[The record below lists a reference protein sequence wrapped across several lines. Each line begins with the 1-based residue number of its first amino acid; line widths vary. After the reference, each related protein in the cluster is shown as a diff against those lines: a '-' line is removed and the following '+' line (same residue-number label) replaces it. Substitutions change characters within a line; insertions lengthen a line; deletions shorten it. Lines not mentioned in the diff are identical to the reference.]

1 MRAASAVVLL
11 LAVGGCSALPHDGP
25 STQSVP
31 RQAAHAGHPAALYA
45 LVDLNYGV
53 TQQIAAHPP
62 VALAGLAHDSS
73 GAPNDL
79 IAEGDA
85 VGVSVFEAGGGGL
98 FGRAPTAE
106 SVLLASG
113 DSQQT
118 LPRLIVDADGDLVIP
133 FAGPVHVAGL
143 RPGEAAEVIRQ
154 ALRKRA
160 VDPQVTVTVLDSRA
174 NSVAI
179 IGEVKNAG
187 HILLSPHNDRLIDVL
202 ASAGG
207 PTRPPADLAVIV
219 YRGGRYA
226 EASLAAVVSEPDQN
240 IRLAPGDQIRVVDRP
255 RKYSTFGALGR
266 DSQTLIEDDS
276 LTLANAIGRAGG
288 LDTNA
293 AAGQSV
299 LVFRFERPEVAAAL
313 GITRPPT
320 VKGVPVVYRLNF
332 LNPDGMF
339 VANNFEVRSD
349 DLIYVPRS
357 DITEAKKFI
366 DLVNTATQIVYNVRV
381 TSTIP

>member
-1 MRAASAVVLL
+1 MRRASAVLIL
-11 LAVGGCSALPHDGP
+11 LALAGCSTFPNDGP
-25 STQSVP
+25 SVRSVP
-31 RQAAHAGHPAALYA
+31 GHAARAGHAGALYA
-45 LVDLNYGV
+45 LVDLDYAV
-53 TQQIAAHPP
+53 TQQIAAHPAT
-62 VALAGLAHDSS
+62 ALAGLAPQSS
-73 GAPNDL
+73 AAPNDL

-85 VGVSVFEAGGGGL
+85 VAVSVFEAGGSGL
-98 FGRAPTAE
+98 FGRAPTGE

-118 LPRLIVDADGDLVIP
+118 LPRLIVDAEGDLVIP

-143 RPGEAAEVIRQ
+143 RTREAADAIRE

-160 VDPQVTVTVLDSRA
+160 VNPQVTVTVLDSRA

-179 IGEVKNAG
+179 IGEVRNAG
-187 HILLSPHNDRLIDVL
+187 HFLLSPHNDRLIDVL

-207 PTRPPADLAVIV
+207 PTKPPADLAVIV

-255 RKYSTFGALGR
+255 RKYSTFGGFNR

-276 LTLANAIGRAGG
+276 LTLASAISRAGG
-288 LDTNA
+288 LDTYT
-293 AAGQSV
+293 AAGGSV

-313 GITRPPT
+313 GITRPPAA
-320 VKGVPVVYRLNF
+320 KGVPVVYRLDF
-332 LNPDGMF
+332 LNPNSMF
-339 VANNFEVRSD
+339 VANNFEIRSD

-357 DITEAKKFI
+357 DITQLKKFF
-366 DLVNTATQIVYNVRV
+366 DLVNSVTQIGYNIRV
-381 TSTIP
+381 TTILP

>member
-1 MRAASAVVLL
+1 MRVAFAFILLFAV
-11 LAVGGCSALPHDGP
+11 AGCSSLPHDGP
-25 STQSVP
+25 SIRSVP
-31 RQAAHAGHPAALYA
+31 REAAHGAALYG
-45 LVDLNYGV
+45 LVNLDYAV

-62 VALAGLAHDSS
+62 VALAGLAKQSS

-85 VGVSVFEAGGGGL
+85 LGVSVFEAGGGGL
-98 FGRAPTAE
+98 FGRTTE
-106 SVLLASG
+106 VVQLASG

-118 LPRLIVDADGDLVIP
+118 LPRLVVDTEGDLIIP

-143 RPGEAAEVIRQ
+143 RPSQAAEVIRQ

-187 HILLSPHNDRLIDVL
+187 HFLLSAHNDRLIDVL
-202 ASAGG
+202 ASSGG
-207 PTRPPADLAVIV
+207 PTKPPADLGVV
-219 YRGGRYA
+219 VTRGGRSA
-226 EASLAAVVSEPDQN
+226 EASLATVMAEPDQN

-255 RKYSTFGALGR
+255 RKYSTFGAFGH
-266 DSQTLIEDDS
+266 DAQTLIEDDT
-276 LTLANAIGRAGG
+276 LTLADAISRAGG
-288 LDTNA
+288 LDTA
-293 AAGQSV
+293 SAAGQSV

-313 GITRPPT
+313 GVTKAPAA
-320 VKGVPVVYRLNF
+320 KGVPVVYRLDF
-332 LNPDGMF
+332 LNPDGLF

-357 DITEAKKFI
+357 DITEARKFL
-366 DLVNTATQIVYNVRV
+366 DLINNVTQIAYNLRV
-381 TSTIP
+381 TSVLP